1 MFSIAATKRNKTLFP
16 KGAWAEK
23 SIFNSPLDDN
33 NEETDTVCF
42 GLGSPPLSPT
52 QSLLTSSQSSVTSL
66 ASLSLRESQPS
77 LVGMGGGRG
86 GGGGGAWGQ
95 VSGAEVLK
103 RSLNVTPT
111 LFNKLK
117 SAPGLINPGS
127 DPGPL
132 RDRSLSDGRG
142 GSHGNLSRAPTS
154 FNRER
159 RGQYG
164 KQGSSE
170 ERGGGRGRG
179 GQKLRVEQYNRS
191 FSENTGVRGGRGG
204 RKRQG
209 GGSEPASGYS
219 RNRSKNN

>member
-1 MFSIAATKRNKTLFP
+1 MFSITATKLNKTLFP

-66 ASLSLRESQPS
+66 ASLSLRESQPL
-77 LVGMGGGRG
+77 LVGMGGGR
-86 GGGGGAWGQ
+86 GGGGAWGQ

-103 RSLNVTPT
+103 RSLNMTPT
-111 LFNKLK
+111 PLNKLK
-117 SAPGLINPGS
+117 SVPGTLINPGS

-170 ERGGGRGRG
+170 ERGGGGRGRG
-179 GQKLRVEQYNRS
+179 GQKLRIEQYNRS

-204 RKRQG
+204 KKRQG
-209 GGSEPASGYS
+209 GGSEPAGSYS

>member
-86 GGGGGAWGQ
+86 GGGAWGQ

-111 LFNKLK
+111 PFNKLK
-117 SAPGLINPGS
+117 SAPGLINLGS